1 MGSSSNALRVDKP
14 HGESMAATAPM
25 EASEE
30 TLSELFDDEA
40 AIVSDRV
47 KGGWNVWMEE
57 IQTKKKQPLYT
68 AVFAEN
74 DDPAGLIG
82 DQTDPS

>member
-25 EASEE
+25 GASEE

-47 KGGWNVWMEE
+47 KGGTFGWRRSQRRRSN
-57 IQTKKKQPLYT
+57 LYILLCFAST
-68 AVFAEN
+68 A
-74 DDPAGLIG
+74 DLR
-82 DQTDPS
+82 